1 MIRRPPR
8 STRTDTL
15 FPYPTLFRSE
25 RAVDIDLFLHLPIR
39 RVQARFQQTDLILI
53 SEGRGRIPLREFLS
67 TRVAL
72 CADLR
77 LLLILRADASLDVR
91 HWWLGSDKFPLR
103 RVGQRDAASPA
114 RLVILVVTIRPN
126 QLLVR

>member
-1 MIRRPPR
+1 MYCCVFFFKQKTAYEMRMSDWSSDVCSSDLTNHPV
-8 STRTDTL
+8 L
-15 FPYPTLFRSE
+15 MHLALQE

-77 LLLILRADASLDVR
+77 QIGLASCR
-91 HWWLGSDKFPLR
+91 S
-103 RVGQRDAASPA
+103 RVCQSF
-114 RLVILVVTIRPN
+114 
-126 QLLVR
+126 

>member
-1 MIRRPPR
+1 MVEN
-8 STRTDTL
+8 RTNH
-15 FPYPTLFRSE
+15 PFRMHLVLKE

-91 HWWLGSDKFPLR
+91 QWRSEER
-103 RVGQRDAASPA
+103 RVGKECVSTCRS
-114 RLVILVVTIRPN
+114 RW
-126 QLLVR
+126 

>member
-1 MIRRPPR
+1 MH
-8 STRTDTL
+8 L
-15 FPYPTLFRSE
+15 ALQE

-91 HWWLGSDKFPLR
+91 QWWLGSDKFPLR
-103 RVGQRDAASPA
+103 RVDRTST
-114 RLVILVVTIRPN
+114 RLN
-126 QLLVR
+126 SSH